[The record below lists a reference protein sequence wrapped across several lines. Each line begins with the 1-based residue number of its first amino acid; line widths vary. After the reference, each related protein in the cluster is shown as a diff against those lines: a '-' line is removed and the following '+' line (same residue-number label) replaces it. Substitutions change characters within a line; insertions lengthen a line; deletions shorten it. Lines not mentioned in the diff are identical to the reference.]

1 MAAVLERR
9 PQRTGQALVP
19 ERIPNWVLEQALAG
33 YFQRANLIALRERVM
48 VCLTTAPIAQRLLRR
63 GARLA
68 GALDAPLL
76 VLTVLDSHRLLSR
89 DEGLRM
95 EQCERLCARS
105 RRIIQIVLGQC
116 RATSL
121 AGLQRRPLSE

>member
-1 MAAVLERR
+1 M
-9 PQRTGQALVP
+9 
-19 ERIPNWVLEQALAG
+19 
-33 YFQRANLIALRERVM
+33 
-48 VCLTTAPIAQRLLRR
+48 CLTTAPSAQRLLRR

-95 EQCERLCARS
+95 EQCEQLCARS
-105 RRIIQIVLGQC
+105 RRITQIVLGQS

-121 AGLQRRPLSE
+121 AGLLLRPLLVQLQRQLRGLGIDLHLIDESADEPAAEPATELER